1 MPELRPVTKDNW
13 LELSRLKVAEGQGD
27 FVAPNV
33 YSIAEAQFGAEDEI
47 GRWNLYP
54 LGVYEEGKPVGLIL
68 YGLNYAHPDTQGLIM
83 RLMVDEKFQGQGYGR
98 FAMQAVLD
106 IFRADGNVKAV
117 VISYL
122 PENVGA
128 KNLYASL
135 GFVETG
141 EVFHAELV
149 AVLKMEV

>member
-1 MPELRPVTKDNW
+1 MG
-13 LELSRLKVAEGQGD
+13 S
-27 FVAPNV
+27 
-33 YSIAEAQFGAEDEI
+33 
-47 GRWNLYP
+47 WNLYP
-54 LGVYEEGKPVGLIL
+54 LGVYEEGRPVGIIL
-68 YGLNYAHPDTQGLIM
+68 YGLNYADPDMQELIM

-106 IFRADGNVKAV
+106 IFRADENVKAV

-122 PENVGA
+122 LENVGA

-141 EVFHAELV
+141 EVFHGELV
-149 AVLKMEV
+149 AVLKMEA